1 MKLVRHG
8 QQGSER
14 PGILDASGAI
24 RDLSGKCQDFDHVYS
39 LLRTESP
46 PYVTWTWKRFRKLQ
60 LEAG

>member
-24 RDLSGKCQDFDHVYS
+24 RDLSGKCQDFDHVFFAANGIAA
-39 LLRTESP
+39 LRDLDMEA
-46 PYVTWTWKRFRKLQ
+46 FRKLQ